1 MRATP
6 PSLLA
11 PIVAV
16 RTQVKVIT
24 DETLVALAREVAL
37 ATRITAY
44 TYTNQREVTEQLV
57 NLEHTEGGYYQYQ
70 IATLP
75 FCSASTNGSTYVRL
89 CSRSSLVQVE

>member
-16 RTQVKVIT
+16 RTQVKVVT
-24 DETLVALAREVAL
+24 DETLVALAGEVAL

-44 TYTNQREVTEQLV
+44 TYTNRREVTEQLV
-57 NLEHTEGGYYQYQ
+57 N
-70 IATLP
+70 
-75 FCSASTNGSTYVRL
+75 S
-89 CSRSSLVQVE
+89 